1 MLLNLFFRSKIVLQ
15 RDSRLSM
22 IYIGN
27 LLSKVLSLP
36 IPYSTDVMSQADGLR
51 KSFNAI
57 NDRSLNTPVKQI
69 FKN

>member
-1 MLLNLFFRSKIVLQ
+1 MT
-15 RDSRLSM
+15 
-22 IYIGN
+22 YTGN

-36 IPYSTDVMSQADGLR
+36 IPYSADVMSQADGLR

-57 NDRSLNTPVKQI
+57 NDPSLNTPVKQI